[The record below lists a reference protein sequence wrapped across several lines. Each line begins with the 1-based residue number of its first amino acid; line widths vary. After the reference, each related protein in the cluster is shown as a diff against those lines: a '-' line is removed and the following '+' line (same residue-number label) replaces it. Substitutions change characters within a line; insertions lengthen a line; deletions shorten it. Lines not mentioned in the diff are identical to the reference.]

1 MLLREGIYCNM
12 TEDMKLTKSYMY
24 QQVKDIIS
32 ITEQSWKKELTA
44 RVLWRLCRY
53 LGVKT
58 SGQIARFQDD
68 CALSFEDTLGYIVKH
83 YIDKDIEFSKK
94 LNITIQASEQM
105 QYIMSKVGK
114 ETRDDIVVVYNA
126 ITCGNRAE
134 AIETLLFQYLE
145 ATSFLYRSHDKNR
158 SVRGLV
164 KYINNLIKKDGV
176 DGMVSFL
183 RMTEQFENG
192 AMVIPGSKVT
202 LTTIHSAKGREWKNV
217 IMFACDN
224 VSQPS
229 FDGIYQMINDDIPV
243 SDIYNNI
250 DEERRLFYVGNTRAI
265 ENLLIITYNEPSVFI
280 LEALGAFGEPTS
292 NNDRVLTLAQDR
304 QWVENYKSFIQDNI
318 LDEKSKYYY
327 DKEKYGLQ
335 VQ

>member
-1 MLLREGIYCNM
+1 
-12 TEDMKLTKSYMY
+12 
-24 QQVKDIIS
+24 
-32 ITEQSWKKELTA
+32 
-44 RVLWRLCRY
+44 
-53 LGVKT
+53 
-58 SGQIARFQDD
+58 
-68 CALSFEDTLGYIVKH
+68 
-83 YIDKDIEFSKK
+83 
-94 LNITIQASEQM
+94 
-105 QYIMSKVGK
+105 MSKVGK
-114 ETRDDIVVVYNA
+114 ETMDDLVIVYNA

-134 AIETLLFQYLE
+134 AIEALLFQYLE
-145 ATSFLYRSHDKNR
+145 ATSFLYRSRDKNR

-176 DGMVSFL
+176 DGMINFL

-192 AMVIPGSKVT
+192 DMVIPGSKVT

-229 FDGIYQMINDDIPV
+229 FDGIYKMISDDIPV

-265 ENLLIITYNEPSVFI
+265 ENLLIITYNEPSAFI
-280 LEALGAFGEPTS
+280 LEALGAFGEPT
-292 NNDRVLTLAQDR
+292 NNNERILTLVQDR

-318 LDEKSKYYY
+318 LDKNSKYYY
-327 DKEKYGLQ
+327 DKEKYGIQ